1 MLREKPATHKY
12 LNCDIFSQN
21 NEIDKET
28 ISEVNK
34 LSVEFEQDELS
45 VVLSDMDKYPRVF
58 DYVHILKSNSV
69 GNYPFSSKKTKYSVT
84 YHNLKNIDPDKP
96 GLLLPIKDTVNLL
109 EFTLQNLSDMNVGDY
124 ANITIIDDRSEDADK
139 IKQLANR
146 HGAVYIRVDYPSDVF
161 NFSMLNNLGAFLYH
175 RLGHEDIILWNADLW
190 TPDKKSVPK
199 LLKIHKQSKK
209 KGFRITGTKLL
220 YPESGFC
227 HLVNENRTYQELAK
241 DFQTPEEFVR
251 DRGVFGNTQ
260 YGGGTFAT
268 TIEFLTNAAHTFMS
282 PVHYGRFLERDNPQV
297 NINRETNFITG
308 AFQII
313 DLNTFVELGG
323 FCPTLSCSY
332 QDTDLCLRISKSG
345 HKVQYVGENV
355 YLFHA
360 ESLVLSSKLD
370 DSKES
375 LKHSHSNTRDKLIS
389 DEIIYSMLWNYYFLS
404 GQMKL

>member
-12 LNCDIFSQN
+12 LNCSIFSQN
-21 NEIDKET
+21 EGVDKEILT
-28 ISEVNK
+28 EVNK
-34 LSVEFEQDELS
+34 LSVEFEQEELS
-45 VVLSDMDKYPRVF
+45 VVFSNMEKYPRIS
-58 DYVHILKSNSV
+58 DYIQILQSNSV
-69 GNYPFSSKKTKYSVT
+69 GNYPFAGNSVKYNVT
-84 YHNLKNIDPDKP
+84 YHNLKNIDPGKP
-96 GLLLPIKDTVNLL
+96 GLLLPIKDNENLL
-109 EFTLQNLSDMNVGDY
+109 AFTLQNLTDMEVNDH
-124 ANITIIDDRSEDADK
+124 ANITIIDDRSEDSEK

-146 HGAVYIRVDYPSDVF
+146 YGAVYVRVDYPSDVF

-175 RLGHEDIILWNADLW
+175 RLGHEDVILWNADLW

-199 LLKIHKQSKK
+199 LLKAHKQSKK

-227 HLVNENRTYQELAK
+227 HLIDEDRTYKELAK

-251 DRGVFGNTQ
+251 RRGVFGNTQ
-260 YGGGTFAT
+260 YGGGTFVT
-268 TIEFLTNAAHTFMS
+268 TTSFLMNTAHIFMS

-313 DLNTFVELGG
+313 DLNAFVELGG
-323 FCPTLSCSY
+323 FCQTLACSY
-332 QDTDLCLRISKSG
+332 QDTDLCLRMGKAG
-345 HKVQYVGENV
+345 YKVQYVGEGV
-355 YLFHA
+355 HLYHA

-375 LKHSHSNTRDKLIS
+375 LKHSHSKTRDKLIS
-389 DEIIYSMLWNYYFLS
+389 DEVIYSMLWNYYFLT
-404 GQMKL
+404 GQIKL